1 MAARP
6 SAFFSVSLTAA
17 DDTEEA
23 RVETTRCIDEFVDET
38 GWTPA
43 IVKPIAGALQYLE
56 YDVFTRTLMRLKMGK
71 DGHPT
76 DTSHDYDYTD
86 WDAVDEF
93 GREVATLFV
102 APSGSV

>member
-1 MAARP
+1 MAAYLR
-6 SAFFSVSLTAA
+6 A
-17 DDTEEA
+17 DPWSYRKGGSTH
-23 RVETTRCIDEFVDET
+23 R
-38 GWTPA
+38 WQS
-43 IVKPIAGALQYLE
+43 GALQYLE

-76 DTSHDYDYTD
+76 DISHDCDSTD